1 MSILRNFQKYA
12 AALMLTVAVA
22 APVAAIDLP
31 VTTVNGKDYYYYDVQ
46 PGETLFSLSQRLGIP
61 REEIVNYN
69 PGVEGGLKA
78 YARLYFPIE
87 SGVTSISAGDHVTT
101 SHEVTKG
108 ETLYGISK
116 KYGITVDNLIAMN
129 PEARD
134 GINPGDILVIRQEE
148 VPVDKANN
156 SGSKNGGTHVIA
168 PGETLYRI
176 AVNNGY
182 TVEQLLAANPE
193 IDANNYTEGTV
204 IRFPGG
210 ANEEIA
216 QVDVDLKPVAEEK
229 AAKPE
234 VAPKAPEAKAENKTT
249 KTENKTVSAGN
260 TNTAENTTPST
271 VSDNSEIDPAATD
284 EARDPQAP
292 FTIAVMLPFNL
303 NEENPGKEAENF
315 TEFYRGFLLGAQSM
329 SKSGHK
335 VNIVT
340 YDTKG
345 DAETV
350 KEIMSKPEIKDI
362 DVFVAP
368 PSSAELDCLIE
379 NVDSDRQFIFNNFA
393 VRNNSYLTNQN
404 LLQANIPHTS
414 MYQKA
419 IDAFM
424 SEMGGRIP
432 VFVQR
437 KGAQADKEEFT
448 AMLKSQLSDKGIEFK
463 EIIFDHSLTDDD
475 FAEYDKQKSYVVVP
489 LSSSANEFN
498 KIVPAVKR
506 FKESVIPAVGVTIFG
521 YPEWLTFRGDRLDN
535 LGALNATIYS
545 RFYLD
550 NSYYPARK
558 VAENY
563 RQAYGRDMNS
573 AVPSQAFMGYDVA
586 TFLIKSLRAN
596 NGDFHSNIIPFDGLQ
611 SDFNFSDSDC
621 EGLVNTAVELI
632 KFRDGGFTEH
642 SLIK

>member
-1 MSILRNFQKYA
+1 MSILRKFQKYA
-12 AALMLTVAVA
+12 AVFMLTVAVT
-22 APVAAIDLP
+22 APAVAVDLP

-61 REEIVNYN
+61 REEIVSYN
-69 PGVEGGLKA
+69 PGIEGGLKA
-78 YARLYFPIE
+78 YARLYFPID
-87 SGVTSISAGDHVTT
+87 SGVATISAADHVTT
-101 SHEVTKG
+101 SHEVAKG

-116 KYGITVDNLIAMN
+116 KYGITVDNLIALN
-129 PEARD
+129 PDVRD
-134 GINPGDILVIRQEE
+134 GINPGDVLIIRQDE
-148 VPVDKANN
+148 VPVANTDN
-156 SGSKNGGTHVIA
+156 TGSNGGTHVIA
-168 PGETLYRI
+168 QGETLYRI

-182 TVEQLLAANPE
+182 TVEQLLAANPD
-193 IDANNYTEGTV
+193 IDANNYTVGTV
-204 IRFPGG
+204 IRFPGE
-210 ANEEIA
+210 AIEESS
-216 QVDVDLKPVAEEK
+216 QVDAGPKPVVKEKTANTEES
-229 AAKPE
+229 
-234 VAPKAPEAKAENKTT
+234 PKAPIVKVEDTAEAKNAEYN
-249 KTENKTVSAGN
+249 EIVTV
-260 TNTAENTTPST
+260 E
-271 VSDNSEIDPAATD
+271 SEEAHDPKN
-284 EARDPQAP
+284 P

-303 NEENPGKEAENF
+303 NDENPGKEAENF
-315 TEFYRGFLLGAQSM
+315 TEFYRGFLLGTQSM

-345 DAETV
+345 DAEVV
-350 KEIMSKPEIKDI
+350 KEIMSKPEIKEI

-368 PSSAELDCLIE
+368 PSSAELECLIE
-379 NVDSDRQFIFNNFA
+379 TADSDRQFIFNNFA
-393 VRNNSYLTNQN
+393 VRNDSYRTNQN
-404 LLQANIPHTS
+404 ILQANIPHTL

-424 SEMGGRIP
+424 TQMEGRTPI
-432 VFVQR
+432 FVQR
-437 KGAQADKEEFT
+437 KGAQADKVEFT
-448 AMLKSQLSDKGIEFK
+448 SMLKSQLSDKGIEFN

-475 FAEYDKQKSYVVVP
+475 FAEFDKQKSYVIVP

-498 KIVPAVKR
+498 KIVPAIKR
-506 FKESVIPAVGVTIFG
+506 FKDTVVPADGVTIFG

-550 NSYYPARK
+550 NSYYPVRK

-563 RQAYGRDMNS
+563 RQVYGREMNS
-573 AVPSQAFMGYDVA
+573 AVPSQAYMGYDVA
-586 TFLIKSLRAN
+586 TFLIKALRAN
-596 NGDFHSNIIPFDGLQ
+596 NGDFHTNIIPFDGLQ

-642 SLIK
+642 TLIK